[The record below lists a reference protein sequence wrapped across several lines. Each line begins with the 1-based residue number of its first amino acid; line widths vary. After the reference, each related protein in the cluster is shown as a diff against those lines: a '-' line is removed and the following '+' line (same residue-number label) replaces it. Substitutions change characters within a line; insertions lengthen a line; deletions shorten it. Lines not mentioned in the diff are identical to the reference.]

1 MTTSTDLSNNQ
12 RSYIRRV
19 SKNKNTLNIN
29 IPLNLAKLTKIKASD
44 YMVIN
49 YQDDLNR
56 ITLSKLQVNTAR
68 SNDKEK

>member
-1 MTTSTDLSNNQ
+1 MSTCQDLTNNQ

-29 IPLNLAKLTKIKASD
+29 IPIILAKLSKIKASD

-49 YQDDLNR
+49 YEDSRNR
-56 ITLSKLQVNTAR
+56 LVLSKLQVNTGAG
-68 SNDKEK
+68 NE